1 MGLNWLESIIYALVS
16 GLTEFLPVSAK
27 AHQIIML
34 NLFGDAA
41 NTVVF
46 DFTIHIAVLTALY
59 INCSSTIL
67 RIQRQLKLLR
77 VPKRRRK
84 FQLDTEIMSEYQ
96 IAKTAAFPVVLSA
109 IAVPLL
115 IGFGKRLNML
125 AIALCINGIFL
136 YATSRIAIG
145 NKNASAMTRFDGFL
159 VGIAGAL
166 GAMPGISRFGASHCV
181 SVMRAAEPQKAL
193 DWCLIL
199 SLPALVALC
208 CVDLYLMFTVGVGSF
223 AFLTLIQC
231 LVSALFA
238 YIGATLAIILVRYMS
253 VKIGFSWFSYYSWGL
268 AFLSFLLFMI

>member
-34 NLFGDAA
+34 NLFGDSA
-41 NTVVF
+41 NTVVL
-46 DFTIHIAVLTALY
+46 DFVIHIAVLTALY
-59 INCSSTIL
+59 INCSPTIL
-67 RIQRQLKLLR
+67 RIQRQRKLLH
-77 VPKRRRK
+77 VPRRRRK

-96 IAKTAAFPVVLSA
+96 IAKTAALPIVLSV
-109 IAVPLL
+109 IAVPFL

-125 AIALCINGIFL
+125 AIALFINGLLLF
-136 YATSRIAIG
+136 ATSRIAIG
-145 NKNASAMTRFDGFL
+145 NRSASSMTRLDGFL
-159 VGIAGAL
+159 VGIAGAFS
-166 GAMPGISRFGASHCV
+166 AMPGISRLGVTHSV

-193 DWCLIL
+193 SWCLIL

-208 CVDLYLMFTVGVGSF
+208 CADLYLMFTIGVGSF
-223 AFLTLIQC
+223 GFLTLIQC

-238 YIGATLAIILVRYMS
+238 YLGATLAIILARYMS